1 MPLSETEWGL
11 VTSWVREYLLD
22 TPDPLTRLRHSGL
35 SQDFVADLELTPDRD
50 ENARQLVRAARRDV
64 AHQRRLLDVL
74 AGADGLTGAGI
85 AEARIL
91 LTRLRED
98 EAVLRSSQD
107 PFRTLVLANGTEVFI
122 DRHEL
127 REKLRAFVADPEQT
141 VLVVDGEPD
150 SGRSYSY
157 HLIRHLGQHCGFRPV
172 RVTLSRT
179 STAARL
185 VERLDDFVAPPGA
198 DRTPLNPT
206 QLNDPLPAIDD
217 AVHRIVSRATAAEE
231 RFWLVLDECD
241 KLDPNTD
248 VWDCIGKLAL
258 AVYEHTP
265 ARQAAVPRLVL
276 LGYSPTMRQ
285 LPYDIRKNECRDTA
299 RVAGEDDLREFFAE
313 FFAQERPASDAAAI
327 PALVDVAVT
336 EVLRAVDAPGSRDSY
351 MRRVCTAVEETVR
364 LSRSLAP
371 GGDLTGVLHRAMRD
385 TAGSPPPAPPG
396 LRTAYRQAACL
407 LDAFDPTRLRLPDE
421 SRPTGRAA
429 LALVDDCT
437 ALPSHHTPSWTL
449 KPEVR
454 ELTLSGLAGPEEARR
469 ALAANIGLVPEGP
482 GPERTA
488 LALLSQPV
496 AAPPTEPPEAV
507 AAPPAEL
514 SQPVAAP
521 PATAPEQPAPAPDR
535 SAAAPELPGPPPDRS
550 GSPPAPPTPTPA
562 PAPDEPAP
570 ATHAPGGRPDRPGAP
585 SAPSAVADDPAGA
598 RPGVSAVARDLSGT
612 PHAPPATVPD
622 PARPHDVEALA
633 DTLQAVLWLSRVPGT
648 TGLPDVDEVQHRLER
663 ARLLQPLER
672 LIRDTV
678 HGRQRELDSLRAYI
692 ALPAE
697 PAEPPVL
704 IHGVGGVGKSTLLA
718 KFLVE
723 SLHDSPAGFPFVF
736 IDFERPTLS
745 IHEPATMIAEF
756 ARQLGIQYPRHRAAF
771 GALADE
777 CEETAASQRG
787 ERNQLDELFQ
797 LSTTRATLG
806 RDYSAGFHSRASAR
820 EQELARQVAEL
831 VAEAVRGP
839 AGATDPPLVIAL
851 DSFEEA
857 QYRGSPVIGRM
868 WAIWTALRA
877 AYPRL
882 RYIVSGRAPI
892 DHPARVLTP
901 RTMELGELDQQAAVD
916 LLMASG
922 VDDEAVA
929 RDLADRVGGHPLS
942 LKLAARTAV
951 VLGERSESLADLL
964 SSLPSRKRWFHHQV
978 DQMLIQGTLYDRI
991 LKHIADDAV
1000 RMLVQAGLAL
1010 RVITPELIQD
1020 VLAEPAGLRVAS
1032 PQEARVLFGRLV
1044 SRADLME
1051 SAGPQAVRHR
1061 TDLRSIMLRLSDS
1074 ARTDLMRAVDHR
1086 AVEFYSARE
1095 GPAARAEE
1103 IYHRLRLGQNPR
1115 VVERRWQSGVS
1126 AHLAGADRD
1135 MPARSAAFLLG
1146 RIGGHVPDRIMA
1158 EADQEDWERI
1168 AAREVE
1174 DLLTQG
1180 YVEAAAERLAE
1191 RRPWTPCSRLH
1202 GLLAETLARSG
1213 RLAEAR
1219 ETAEAAVDRAEEAGC
1234 AETRLELLQVSARL
1248 AQDAGDFAEAD
1259 RDLQEAE
1266 DLAGGLGLA
1275 HESMGVLVARSRLAV
1290 LSDEGS
1296 TETDTRLAGALR
1308 GMPDAEL
1315 ARQPAL
1321 ARAAAATASR
1331 VDPQLLEHTLRLVG
1345 LPADDEAV
1353 VDALSRWIET
1363 AMVDEPQLREP
1374 LTRILESAAGG
1385 ASPPAGAAGSRAAG
1399 SPDAPSGGRPYGTV
1413 EQALWEAHRRGTLD
1427 SLAWRALMLSDRS
1440 GDLVEGVAAAMDA
1453 GSPARGPIKE
1463 PGGSGTG
1470 LWSQPPPDAAEA
1482 AVRTDPYLSA
1492 EDVVRVRNAALEA
1505 GLAENTVR
1513 PLLFAGTTAHFR
1525 ASLPTMDTPLRQLHS
1540 DLHTMNQVERLIDGT
1555 VPLEVWLRNAIAQ
1568 TVEAGPLTVLQ
1579 RALDDV
1585 ARDAAGEPDLPP
1597 EMMPGETKE
1606 EIIFRDDTVPFEFLH
1621 GGVLAGSSV
1630 ARLKVPPYE
1639 SGRPQQPAYPHAG
1652 TGWIIAPGL
1661 LITNHHVVNARTRT
1675 PGARPRVAEEDLRLQ
1690 VANSRS
1696 RFDYGADETETEE
1709 VTAGALL
1716 AWDEALDYA
1725 VLRLSEG
1732 LPPRP
1737 LLRIATAPLTIGTEP
1752 VAVNIIQHPGGQ
1764 PKRVALRN
1772 NLVFQ
1777 ADDRD
1782 VRYFTDTRSGS
1793 SGSPVFTD
1801 DWTVV
1806 ALHRGTRRMEEVEF
1820 QGRKTAF
1827 VNVGTQMSRIL
1838 AHLRENSVELYEEI
1852 TRAQSATA
1860 PQDHEWAA

>member
-1 MPLSETEWGL
+1 MPLTETEWGL

-22 TPDPLTRLRHSGL
+22 TPDPLTRLEHSGL
-35 SQDFVADLELTPDRD
+35 SQDFVADLVLTPDRD
-50 ENARQLVRAARRDV
+50 ENARLVVRAARRDI

-74 AGADGLTGAGI
+74 AGLDGLTGAGN

-98 EAVLRSSQD
+98 EAVLPSARD

-122 DRHEL
+122 DREGL
-127 REKLRAFVADPEQT
+127 REKLRGFVADPEQT

-157 HLIRHLGQHCGFRPV
+157 RLIRHLGQHCGFRPV

-185 VERLDDFVAPPGA
+185 VERLEDFVAGPGV
-198 DRTPLNPT
+198 DRAPLNPT

-217 AVHRIVSRATAAEE
+217 AVHRIVSRATAAED

-241 KLDPNTD
+241 KLDPNAD

-258 AVYEHTP
+258 AIYEHTP
-265 ARQAAVPRLVL
+265 VREEAVPRLVL

-299 RVAGEDDLREFFAE
+299 RVVGEDDLREFFRE
-313 FFAQERPASDAAAI
+313 FFTQEHAASDGAAV
-327 PALVDVAVT
+327 PALVEVAVA
-336 EVLRAVDAPGSRDSY
+336 EVLRAVDAPGSTDSY

-371 GGDLTGVLHRAMRD
+371 GGDLTGVLQGAVRD
-385 TAGSPPPAPPG
+385 TAGAPPPVLPE
-396 LRTAYRQAACL
+396 LRTAYREAACL
-407 LDAFDPTRLRLPDE
+407 LDEFDPARLRLPDE
-421 SRPTGRAA
+421 SRATGRAA

-437 ALPSHHTPSWTL
+437 ALPPHPSPSWAL

-454 ELTLSGLAGPEEARR
+454 ELTLSGLAGPEAARR
-469 ALAANIGLVPEGP
+469 ALAANIELVPEGP
-482 GPERTA
+482 GAERTA
-488 LALLSQPV
+488 LLLLSG
-496 AAPPTEPPEAV
+496 AAPDPGQQDV
-507 AAPPAEL
+507 A
-514 SQPVAAP
+514 
-521 PATAPEQPAPAPDR
+521 
-535 SAAAPELPGPPPDRS
+535 
-550 GSPPAPPTPTPA
+550 
-562 PAPDEPAP
+562 
-570 ATHAPGGRPDRPGAP
+570 
-585 SAPSAVADDPAGA
+585 
-598 RPGVSAVARDLSGT
+598 
-612 PHAPPATVPD
+612 
-622 PARPHDVEALA
+622 ALA
-633 DTLQAVLWLSRVPGT
+633 DTLQAVLWLNRIPGT
-648 TGLPDVDEVQHRLER
+648 TGLPDVADVQHRLER

-672 LIRDTV
+672 LIKGTF
-678 HGRQRELDSLRAYI
+678 HGRQRELDSLRAYT
-692 ALPAE
+692 ALPTE

-723 SLHDSPAGFPFVF
+723 SLRDTPDGFPFAA

-745 IHEPATMIAEF
+745 FHEPATVIAEI
-756 ARQLGIQYPRHRAAF
+756 ARQLGIQYPHHRAAF
-771 GALADE
+771 DALADE

-797 LSTTRATLG
+797 LSATRATLG
-806 RDYSAGFHSRASAR
+806 RDYSAGFHARASAR
-820 EQELARQVAEL
+820 EQELAGKVAQL
-831 VAEAVRGP
+831 VAEAVHRPDG
-839 AGATDPPLVIAL
+839 GMDPPLVIAF

-857 QYRGSPVIGRM
+857 QYRGSPVLSRM

-882 RYIVSGRAPI
+882 RYIVAGRAPI

-916 LLMASG
+916 LLMSNG
-922 VDDEAVA
+922 VEDEVIA

-951 VLGERSESLADLL
+951 ILGARSESLGDLL
-964 SSLPSRKRWFHHQV
+964 TSLPSRRRWFHDQV

-991 LKHIADDAV
+991 LKHIADDGV
-1000 RMLVQAGLAL
+1000 RSLVQAGLAL
-1010 RVITPELIQD
+1010 RVITPELIQE
-1020 VLAEPAGLRVAS
+1020 VLAEPAGLVVAS
-1032 PQEARVLFGRLV
+1032 PQEARSLFGRLF
-1044 SRADLME
+1044 SRLDLIE

-1061 TDLRSIMLRLSDS
+1061 ADLRSIMLRLSDS

-1086 AVEFYSARE
+1086 AVEYYSLRE
-1095 GPAARAEE
+1095 GPEARAEE

-1115 VVERRWQSGVS
+1115 AVERRWQSGV
-1126 AHLAGADRD
+1126 ATHLIGADRD
-1135 MPARSAAFLLG
+1135 MPGRSAAFLLG
-1146 RIGGHVPDRIMA
+1146 KIGGHVPDRIMA

-1202 GLLAETLARSG
+1202 GLLVETLARSG
-1213 RLAEAR
+1213 RAAEAR
-1219 ETAEAAVDRAEEAGC
+1219 ETAERAVDRAGEAGC
-1234 AETRLELLQVSARL
+1234 LEMQLELLQLSARL
-1248 AQDAGDFAEAD
+1248 AQDEGDFADAD

-1266 DLAGGLGLA
+1266 DLAAGLGLT

-1290 LSDEGS
+1290 LSHEGS
-1296 TETDTRLAGALR
+1296 AETDARLAGTLR
-1308 GMPDAEL
+1308 AMPDEEL

-1345 LPADDEAV
+1345 LPADDEGV
-1353 VDALSRWIET
+1353 VDALARWIET
-1363 AMVDEPQLREP
+1363 AMADEPPLREP
-1374 LTRILESAAGG
+1374 LTRLLESAAGTARPDPPPG
-1385 ASPPAGAAGSRAAG
+1385 AVGAPAMTYAEVA
-1399 SPDAPSGGRPYGTV
+1399 
-1413 EQALWEAHRRGTLD
+1413 EALGEARSRGTLD
-1427 SLAWRALMLSDRS
+1427 SLAWRSLMLRDRS

-1453 GSPARGPIKE
+1453 GSPARGPLTE
-1463 PGGSGTG
+1463 PGTGGAGTG
-1470 LWSQPPPDAAEA
+1470 LWSQPPPDSAEG
-1482 AVRTDPYLSA
+1482 AVRSEPYLSP
-1492 EDVVRVRNAALEA
+1492 EDVVRVRNAALDA
-1505 GLAENTVR
+1505 GLAENAVR

-1568 TVEAGPLTVLQ
+1568 TVEAGPVTVLQ

-1621 GGVLAGSSV
+1621 GGVLAGASV

-1652 TGWIIAPGL
+1652 TGWLIAPGL
-1661 LITNHHVVNARTRT
+1661 LITNHHVVNARTRS

-1696 RFDYGADETETEE
+1696 RFDFGADETETEE
-1709 VTAGALL
+1709 VTAGALV
-1716 AWDEALDYA
+1716 AWDEALDFA
-1725 VLRLSEG
+1725 VLRLSAG

-1737 LLRIATAPLTIGTEP
+1737 VLRIATAPLLLTGTDP

-1772 NLVFQ
+1772 NLVYQ
-1777 ADDRD
+1777 ADERD

-1806 ALHRGTRRMEEVEF
+1806 ALHRGTRRMEEVHF
-1820 QGRKTAF
+1820 QGRTTAF

-1838 AHLRENSVELYEEI
+1838 AHLEENSPDVYEEI
-1852 TRAQSATA
+1852 TGAQSAQA

>member
-1 MPLSETEWGL
+1 MPLTETEWGL

-22 TPDPLTRLRHSGL
+22 TPDPLTRLRQSGL
-35 SQDFVADLELTPDRD
+35 SQDFVADLVLTPDRD
-50 ENARQLVRAARRDV
+50 ENARLVVRAARQDV

-74 AGADGLTGAGI
+74 AGVDALTGAGN

-98 EAVLRSSQD
+98 EAVLHSAQD
-107 PFRTLVLANGTEVFI
+107 PFRTLVLANGTQVFI
-122 DRHEL
+122 DRNGL
-127 REKLRAFVADPEQT
+127 REKLRAFIADPEQS

-185 VERLDDFVAPPGA
+185 VERLDDFVSGPGA

-241 KLDPNTD
+241 QLDPNAD

-265 ARQAAVPRLVL
+265 VRREAVPRLVL

-285 LPYDIRKNECRDTA
+285 LPYDIRRNECRDTA
-299 RVAGEDDLREFFAE
+299 RAVGEDDLREFFRE
-313 FFAQERPASDAAAI
+313 FFTQEHPGSDSTAV
-327 PALVDVAVT
+327 PALVDVAVA
-336 EVLRAVDAPGSRDSY
+336 EVLRAVDTPGSTDSY

-364 LSRSLAP
+364 LSRSLVP
-371 GGDLTGVLHRAMRD
+371 DGDLSGVLDRAIRD
-385 TAGSPPPAPPG
+385 TTEETPPELPA
-396 LRTAYRQAACL
+396 LRRAYREAACL
-407 LDAFDPTRLRLPDE
+407 LDAFDPARLRLPDE
-421 SRPTGRAA
+421 NRPTGRAA

-437 ALPSHHTPSWTL
+437 ALPPHPSQSWTL

-454 ELTLSGLAGPEEARR
+454 ERTLSGLAGPEAARR
-469 ALAANIGLVPEGP
+469 ALEANIGLVPDGP
-482 GPERTA
+482 GAERTA
-488 LALLSQPV
+488 LALLSG
-496 AAPPTEPPEAV
+496 
-507 AAPPAEL
+507 APPA
-514 SQPVAAP
+514 
-521 PATAPEQPAPAPDR
+521 PE
-535 SAAAPELPGPPPDRS
+535 
-550 GSPPAPPTPTPA
+550 
-562 PAPDEPAP
+562 
-570 ATHAPGGRPDRPGAP
+570 
-585 SAPSAVADDPAGA
+585 
-598 RPGVSAVARDLSGT
+598 
-612 PHAPPATVPD
+612 
-622 PARPHDVEALA
+622 PHDIEALA
-633 DTLQAVLWLSRVPGT
+633 DTLQAVLWLNRVPGT
-648 TGLPDVDEVQHRLER
+648 TGLPEVDDVQHRLER

-672 LIRDTV
+672 LIQGSF

-718 KFLVE
+718 KFLVD
-723 SLHDSPAGFPFVF
+723 SLRDAPTGFPFAF

-745 IHEPATMIAEF
+745 IHEPSTVIAEA
-756 ARQLGIQYPRHRAAF
+756 ARQLGIQYPDHRAAF
-771 GALADE
+771 DALADE
-777 CEETAASQRG
+777 CEENAASQRG
-787 ERNQLDELFQ
+787 ERNQLDELFT

-806 RDYSAGFHSRASAR
+806 RDYSAGFHARASAR
-820 EQELARQVAEL
+820 EQELAGKVAAL
-831 VAEAVRGP
+831 VAEAVHDP
-839 AGATDPPLVIAL
+839 AGGMDPPLVIAV

-857 QYRGSPVIGRM
+857 QYRGSPAIARM

-882 RYIVSGRAPI
+882 RFIVSGRAPI

-901 RTMELGELDQQAAVD
+901 RTMELGELDQQAAVE
-916 LLMASG
+916 LLMSCG
-922 VDDEAVA
+922 VEDEAVA
-929 RDLADRVGGHPLS
+929 HDLVDRVGGHPLS

-951 VLGERSESLADLL
+951 LMGARSESLGDLL
-964 SSLPSRKRWFHHQV
+964 TSLPSRKRWFHHQV
-978 DQMLIQGTLYDRI
+978 DQLLIQGTLYDRI

-1000 RMLVQAGLAL
+1000 RALVQAGLAL

-1020 VLAEPAGLRVAS
+1020 VLAEPAGLLVAS
-1032 PQEARVLFGRLV
+1032 PQEARSLFGRLV
-1044 SRADLME
+1044 SRLDLME

-1086 AVEFYSARE
+1086 AVEYYAARE
-1095 GPAARAEE
+1095 GAAARAEE

-1115 VVERRWQSGVS
+1115 AVERRWQPGV
-1126 AHLAGADRD
+1126 AGHLTGADRD

-1146 RIGGHVPDRIMA
+1146 KIGGHVPDRIMA

-1180 YVEAAAERLAE
+1180 YVESAAERLAE
-1191 RRPWTPCSRLH
+1191 RRPWTPCSKLH
-1202 GLLAETLARSG
+1202 GLLVETLARSG
-1213 RLAEAR
+1213 RTAEAR
-1219 ETAEAAVDRAEEAGC
+1219 ETAERAVDRAGEAGC
-1234 AETRLELLQVSARL
+1234 AETQLELLQLSARL
-1248 AQDAGDFAEAD
+1248 AQDEGDFADAD
-1259 RDLQEAE
+1259 HDLQEAE
-1266 DLAGGLGLA
+1266 DIAAGLGLA
-1275 HESMGVLVARSRLAV
+1275 LESMGILVARSRVAA
-1290 LSDEGS
+1290 LSDESSG
-1296 TETDTRLAGALR
+1296 EMDARLAGTLR
-1308 GMPDAEL
+1308 DMPDEEL

-1353 VDALSRWIET
+1353 VDALARWIET
-1363 AMVDEPQLREP
+1363 AMADEPQLREP
-1374 LTRILESAAGG
+1374 LTRILESAAGAPPRDAPTG
-1385 ASPPAGAAGSRAAG
+1385 AVAA
-1399 SPDAPSGGRPYGTV
+1399 PDAVAAPGMPFAAV
-1413 EQALWEAHRRGTLD
+1413 EQALMEARRRGTLD
-1427 SLAWRALMLSDRS
+1427 SLAWRALMLRDRS
-1440 GDLVEGVAAAMDA
+1440 GDLVEGVAAAMYV
-1453 GSPARGPIKE
+1453 GCPARGPVAE
-1463 PGGSGTG
+1463 AGAGRAAGTG

-1482 AVRTDPYLSA
+1482 AVRSVSYLSP

-1505 GLAENTVR
+1505 GLAEHTVR
-1513 PLLFAGTTAHFR
+1513 PLLFAGITAHFR
-1525 ASLPTMDTPLRQLHS
+1525 ASLPTMDSPLRQLHS
-1540 DLHTMNQVERLIDGT
+1540 DLHTMNEVERLIDGT

-1579 RALDDV
+1579 RALDGV
-1585 ARDAAGEPDLPP
+1585 ARDAAGEPELPA
-1597 EMMPGETKE
+1597 EVMPAETKE

-1621 GGVLAGSSV
+1621 GGVLAGASV
-1630 ARLKVPPYE
+1630 ARMKVPPYE
-1639 SGRPQQPAYPHAG
+1639 FGRPQQPAYPHAG
-1652 TGWIIAPGL
+1652 TGWLIAPGL

-1675 PGARPRVAEEDLRLQ
+1675 PGSRPQVAEEDLRLQ
-1690 VANSRS
+1690 VVNSRS

-1716 AWDEALDYA
+1716 AWDEALDFA
-1725 VLRLSEG
+1725 VLRLAAG

-1737 LLRIATAPLTIGTEP
+1737 VLRIASAPLLLTGSEP

-1777 ADDRD
+1777 ADERD

-1806 ALHRGTRRMEEVEF
+1806 ALHRGTRRMEEVQY

-1827 VNVGTQMSRIL
+1827 VNVGTQMSQIM
-1838 AHLRENSVELYEEI
+1838 AHLREHSTELYEEI
-1852 TRAQSATA
+1852 TRAQSA
-1860 PQDHEWAA
+1860 QDARNHEWAA